1 MASTKEI
8 RTRMKSVE
16 QTLKIT
22 NAMYLIASSNLRKA
36 KGQLQQAVPYF
47 TKIYTTIADILHRS
61 PQLNHHFLDARPE
74 IPPEKRTVGYIVVSG
89 DKGLAG
95 AYNHNVLKLAEQR
108 VRSAAHP
115 RLFVVGLVG
124 RAYFQERNIPFEDGF
139 LLCGSKPHHEPRPGH
154 QRRDGPALF
163 SGGSW
168 TRSTFSILRWSPPSG
183 WRCGSVLSC
192 PWCGRTSPGIPPKG
206 GRCCPR

>member
-61 PQLNHHFLDARPE
+61 PQLSHHFLDARPE
-74 IPPEKRTVGYIVVSG
+74 IPPDKRTVGYIVVSG

-108 VRSAAHP
+108 VRSGLNRIKDRAA
-115 RLFVVGLVG
+115 LAVVV
-124 RAYFQERNIPFEDGF
+124 ANE
-139 LLCGSKPHHEPRPGH
+139 
-154 QRRDGPALF
+154 LF
-163 SGGSW
+163 SDGIEYDKE
-168 TRSTFSILRWSPPSG
+168 TADY
-183 WRCGSVLSC
+183 LSC
-192 PWCGRTSPGIPPKG
+192 LARLNRAAAELADRVYEVVCGIPVRWKG
-206 GRCCPR
+206 EGE